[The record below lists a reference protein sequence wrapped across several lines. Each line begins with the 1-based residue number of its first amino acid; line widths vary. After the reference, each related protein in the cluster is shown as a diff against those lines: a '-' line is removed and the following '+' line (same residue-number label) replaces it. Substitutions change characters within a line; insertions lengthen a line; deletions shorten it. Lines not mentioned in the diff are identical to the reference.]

1 MRVLV
6 RGAGIIGL
14 AVAEELLLRGHR
26 VRVVDPAPCSG
37 ASGVAAGML
46 APAAEASWAAPGV
59 LDLGLRGLA
68 LWPGYA
74 ERLGVPLAAAGTVLG
89 ARDGRDLVEARR
101 QAALLAEHGI
111 EAVPLDPAALAQVEP
126 RLTSRAAGGV
136 LLPGDR
142 SVDPRAVLAALLERV
157 EVDGVD
163 AGVDARVEHD
173 VEVLATGCSLRAPY
187 SHLVRPVRGE
197 AVRLRSDDP
206 PSCVV
211 RGWVFGEPVY
221 LVPRASGE
229 VVVGATVE
237 EHDEPAVPTAGGVRR
252 LLAAATELLPGLD
265 RAAVVEVAARDR
277 PGSPD
282 DLPLVGPTHD
292 PGVVL
297 AAGHFRHGVLLAP
310 LTALLVA
317 DLLEGADPDPLTEPR
332 RLLEE
337 PCTTRP

>member
-1 MRVLV
+1 M
-6 RGAGIIGL
+6 A
-14 AVAEELLLRGHR
+14 
-26 VRVVDPAPCSG
+26 
-37 ASGVAAGML
+37 
-46 APAAEASWAAPGV
+46 
-59 LDLGLRGLA
+59 GLRGA
-68 LWPGYA
+68 ARG
-74 ERLGVPLAAAGTVLG
+74 AAAGPVLV

-157 EVDGVD
+157 EVDAGDDAVD
-163 AGVDARVEHD
+163 AGVDAGVEHD
-173 VEVLATGCSLRAPY
+173 VEVLATGCSLPAPH

-197 AVRLRSDDP
+197 VVRLRSDDP
-206 PSCVV
+206 PSYVV

-221 LVPRASGE
+221 LVPRASG
-229 VVVGATVE
+229 
-237 EHDEPAVPTAGGVRR
+237 
-252 LLAAATELLPGLD
+252 
-265 RAAVVEVAARDR
+265 
-277 PGSPD
+277 PD

-317 DLLEGADPDPLTEPR
+317 DLLEGADPDPLTDPR

>member
-14 AVAEELLLRGHR
+14 AVAEELLTRGHS

-37 ASGVAAGML
+37 ASAVAAGML
-46 APAAEASWAAPGV
+46 APAAEATWAAPGV
-59 LDLGLRGLA
+59 LDLGLRSLA

-74 ERLGVPLAAAGTVLG
+74 ARLGVPLPDAGTVLV
-89 ARDGRDLVEARR
+89 ARDRRDLVEVGR
-101 QAALLAEHGI
+101 QATLLAEHGI
-111 EAVPLDPAALAQVEP
+111 EVVPLDPMALARVEP
-126 RLTSRAAGGV
+126 RLTSRAAGGA

-142 SVDPRAVLAALLERV
+142 SVDPRAVLAVLCERV
-157 EVDGVD
+157 EVDAVD
-163 AGVDARVEHD
+163 VDDEHD
-173 VEVLATGCSLRAPY
+173 VEVIATGPSMPPPY

-197 AVRLRSDDP
+197 VVRLRSEDP
-206 PSCVV
+206 PARVV
-211 RGWVFGEPVY
+211 RGWVLGEPVY

-237 EHDEPAVPTAGGVRR
+237 EHDQPAVPTAGGVRR

-265 RAAVVEVAARDR
+265 RAEVVEAAARDR

-317 DLLEGADPDPLTEPR
+317 DLLEGADPDPLTDPR
-332 RLLEE
+332 RLLEA